1 MDDLNFIT
9 PPAKPSYDTKVALK
23 YFKASGS
30 TMNVAAGQAIFV
42 ENEKSNPLL
51 LQRDKM
57 YFLLEGEVDL
67 TVNNSHVG
75 LIRSGELFGEMALIT
90 KMPRTATATAKTDCR
105 LYTLTGGQLQ
115 AALTTAPEFG
125 LLLMSIMITR
135 LRDTIVSL
143 KTGGKLANQTE
154 LEDAEVF
161 DKKLLDRLV
170 EELDVSARV
179 RFPAMKIIMEEGQTG
194 VLMYVVLEGT
204 VEISVKG
211 VVVGKIEPGGMFGEM
226 ALITRSERVASAT
239 AKTECLLLAISRN
252 LFLDLV
258 CANPKFAVA
267 LLGAVGNRARFM
279 ASVRM

>member
-1 MDDLNFIT
+1 MDDLNFII
-9 PPAKPSYDTKVALK
+9 PPVRPSYDTKVALK

-30 TMNVAAGQAIFV
+30 PLNVAAGQVIFV
-42 ENEKSNPLL
+42 ENEKSNPFF

-57 YFLLEGEVDL
+57 YFLQEGEVEL
-67 TVNNSHVG
+67 TVNNFPVG
-75 LIRSGELFGEMALIT
+75 LIHSGELFGEMALIT

-105 LYTLTGGQLQ
+105 LFTLTSSQLHT
-115 AALTTAPEFG
+115 ALSTAPEFG

-135 LRDTIVSL
+135 LCDTIVLL
-143 KTGGKLANQTE
+143 KANGSISSY
-154 LEDAEVF
+154 AEMDDPDVF

-179 RFPAMKIIMEEGQTG
+179 RFPAKKIIMEEGQTG
-194 VLMYVVLEGT
+194 VLMYVVLEGI

-211 VVVGKIEPGGMFGEM
+211 IVVGKIESGGMFGEM

-239 AKTECLLLAISRN
+239 AQTECVLLAISRN

-258 CANPKFAVA
+258 CSNPKFAVA
-267 LLGAVGNRARFM
+267 LLCAVGNRVRFM
-279 ASVRM
+279 ASLST

>member
-1 MDDLNFIT
+1 MDDLNFII
-9 PPAKPSYDTKVALK
+9 PPVKPSYDTKVALK

-30 TMNVAAGQAIFV
+30 PLNVAAGQVIFV
-42 ENEKSNPLL
+42 ENEKSNPFF

-57 YFLLEGEVDL
+57 YFLQEGEVEL
-67 TVNNSHVG
+67 TVNKSHVG

-90 KMPRTATATAKTDCR
+90 KMPRTATAIAKTDCR
-105 LYTLTGGQLQ
+105 LFTLTSSQLQ
-115 AALTTAPEFG
+115 TALTTAPEFG

-143 KTGGKLANQTE
+143 KASGSISRHAE
-154 LEDAEVF
+154 MDDPEVF

-179 RFPAMKIIMEEGQTG
+179 RFPAKKIIMEEGQTG
-194 VLMYVVLEGT
+194 VLMYVVLEGI

-211 VVVGKIEPGGMFGEM
+211 IVVGKIESGGMFGEM
-226 ALITRSERVASAT
+226 ALITRSERMASAT
-239 AKTECLLLAISRN
+239 AKTECVLLAISRN

-258 CANPKFAVA
+258 CSNPKFAVA
-267 LLGAVGNRARFM
+267 LHCAVGNRVRFM
-279 ASVRM
+279 ASLRA